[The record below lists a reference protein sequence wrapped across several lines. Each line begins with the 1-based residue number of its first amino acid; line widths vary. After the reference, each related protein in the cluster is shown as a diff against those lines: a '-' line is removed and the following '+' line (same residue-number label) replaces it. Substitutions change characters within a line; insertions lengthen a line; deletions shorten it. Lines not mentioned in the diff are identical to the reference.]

1 MLRTRILLV
10 AVAAVLVIIIFYLPK
25 VVVENEPKGLQS
37 KNNTSTNSTDST
49 FSQPEHIPELAVS
62 QKAQASALKEKLKLA
77 NNSEK
82 SITFADSLAKLYLSI
97 DKYDSAAKF
106 IEIIAEN
113 NPTVGN
119 LKLTGDTYYEAYG
132 FAMEPQ
138 KQALMGEKAREYF
151 NKVLEINPDD
161 LDTKNKLAMTY
172 LSTSNPMQ
180 GIMMLREILE
190 EDPGNENAIF
200 NLGVLSMQS
209 GQYDKAVERFTKLVE
224 INPEHVQGQFFLGV
238 SLLETGNKEKAK
250 QQFKLVKKLDKDPA
264 IQATADSYLEDI
276 E

>member
-10 AVAAVLVIIIFYLPK
+10 VVAAVLVIVILYLPK

-37 KNNTSTNSTDST
+37 ENNTSTNSADST
-49 FSQPEHIPELAVS
+49 FSQPEHIPELEVS